1 MFLEL
6 NLALC
11 ATCIILNVIQLL
23 FNLQNFLKHRAY
35 LEKFSILLQGVLISG
50 LAVILLNLIIP
61 NIHILQIIFIMET
74 VAFGVA
80 LYGIFRMLELSGER
94 RSRGEKVAVAL
105 YGTVGFIV
113 TFILYSINVQV
124 QVIEG
129 HIYFSLDFWM
139 VIIGTIIL
147 AAPVLY
153 LGVLFTQRF
162 LKIYEEQL
170 RKPMI
175 FFLFTLGF
183 YLSSIF
189 YIIVFVEVYGYI
201 ALIGSL
207 IAGIALILKY
217 PNLLSQLG
225 STFAF
230 KRLYIVRNNGQT
242 LFSHEFG
249 PGDTE
254 FKNKQLMQY
263 LVGGFIYAIT
273 HGIKEFVEEPDS
285 QLRTMD
291 FGKMKMVFHYGDRV
305 LGVLFSKEANSI
317 IHKKLKDCIEEFE
330 LVFQQFLEESTAV
343 NLLDGDMLNAQDKET
358 LTKMQRLLEKHFKL

>member
-11 ATCIILNVIQLL
+11 ATCIVLNVIQLL
-23 FNLQNFLKHRAY
+23 FNFQSFLKHRAY

-50 LAVILLNLIIP
+50 LAVILLNLIFP
-61 NIHILQIIFIMET
+61 NIHILQVIFVLESL
-74 VAFGVA
+74 AFAVA
-80 LYGIFRMLELSGER
+80 LAGIFKMLDQSGER
-94 RSRGEKVAVAL
+94 RSRWEKITIAV
-105 YGTVGFIV
+105 YGIVGFIV

-139 VIIGTIIL
+139 VIIGTLIL

-153 LGVLFTQRF
+153 LGILFTRRV
-162 LKIYEEQL
+162 LKVYEEQL
-170 RKPMI
+170 RNPMI
-175 FFLFTLGF
+175 MFLTALGF

-207 IAGIALILKY
+207 IVGIALILKY

-230 KRLYIVRNNGQT
+230 KRLYIVRTNGVT
-242 LFSHEFG
+242 VYSHEFG
-249 PGDTE
+249 PSATE
-254 FKNKQLMQY
+254 VKNKLIQY
-263 LVGGFIYAIT
+263 LMGGFLYAIT
-273 HGIKEFVEEPDS
+273 HGIKEFVDEPDS

-291 FGKMKMVFHYGDRV
+291 FGKLKMVFHYGDKV
-305 LGVLFSKEANSI
+305 LGVLFSKEANNV

-330 LVFQQFLEESTAV
+330 LVFQQFLDESRAI
-343 NLLDGDMLNAQDKET
+343 NLLDGESLNEQDKET
-358 LTKMQRLLEKHFKL
+358 LTKMQRLLENHFKL